1 MLVGQKVGMLFSQ
14 TAGIGR
20 EICWVVKLLG

>member
-1 MLVGQKVGMLFSQ
+1 MLVGQKVGMLVGQ
-14 TAGIGR
+14 TAWIGR